1 MNITNLESNAKK
13 VKYTYIDNDSNT
25 ICFMLSGAGY
35 TYAKP
40 LLYYSTMKM
49 IENKI
54 DIVQIHYSYDVD
66 NLKKDVK
73 NFIHLMIEDVESV
86 VEEVLAAKQY
96 EKILF
101 IGKSLGTLPI
111 SYKYGI
117 NGDYSNAKLIL
128 LTPLLKLDG
137 FLENVS
143 ASKNDLLVVIGTKD
157 DHFIEEKIAQLRK
170 KETLALLEVEG
181 ANHSLEIEPIHT
193 TESLKVI
200 SKLMEEIHQF
210 TSRD

>member
-35 TYAKP
+35 TYEKP

-54 DIVQIHYSYDVD
+54 DVVQIHYSYDVN
-66 NLKKDVK
+66 NLKKDTK
-73 NFIHLMIEDVESV
+73 NFIHLMVGDVESV
-86 VEEVLAAKQY
+86 VEEVLAAKRY

-111 SYKYGI
+111 SYKYGL
-117 NGDYSNAKLIL
+117 NSDYSTAKLIL
-128 LTPLLKLDG
+128 LTPLLKLEG
-137 FLENVS
+137 FLENVLV
-143 ASKNDLLVVIGTKD
+143 SKNDLLMVIGTKD
-157 DHFIEEKIAQLRK
+157 YHFVEENIVQLHMK
-170 KETLALLEVEG
+170 KNLDLIEVEE
-181 ANHSLEIEPIHT
+181 ANHSLEIEPT
-193 TESLKVI
+193 NTMESLKVM
-200 SKLMEEIHQF
+200 SKIMEAIHQF